1 MSDIDISVEPL
12 TPSQSGSVAFDI
24 WFRIA
29 QMLNHVIGLYRP
41 AISESITGRDFEY
54 VGFEQ
59 IVDELHG
66 WHLSSSTLGKSNDA
80 I

>member
-24 WFRIA
+24 WFRVA

-41 AISESITGRDFEY
+41 TNPDSVTGWDFEY

-59 IVDELHG
+59 IVDELQG
-66 WHLSSSTLGKSNDA
+66 WNLSSSTLGKSNDA
-80 I
+80 F